1 MDKGKMIKNVIKAIV
16 SIFFLVGITI
26 VSYMFFKE
34 NAWPI
39 DYKVTPMEWAKSFK
53 NKIVPI
59 VFAIS
64 IFINIIVFLA
74 IGRNNNNC
82 TSRLWWIILTM
93 IVVLSIV
100 EGIVAW
106 LIYPEESICIWLR
119 GIYILLINII
129 IYWCLTSFYPKFW
142 NFYPFIEGDF

>member
-1 MDKGKMIKNVIKAIV
+1 MDKGKMKKNIIITII
-16 SIFFLVGITI
+16 SIIFLVGITV

-39 DYKVTPMEWAKSFK
+39 DYKATPMEWAKSFK
-53 NKIVPI
+53 NRIGPI
-59 VFAIS
+59 VFVIS
-64 IFINIIVFLA
+64 IFINIIIFFAV
-74 IGRNNNNC
+74 GKNNNNC

-93 IVVLSIV
+93 IVGLSIA

-119 GIYILLINII
+119 GIYILLVNII
-129 IYWCLTSFYPKFW
+129 IYWRFTAFYPESW
-142 NFYPFIEGDF
+142 CFYPFE